1 MEGATGIAG
10 FVNAVQAG
18 VTMDALWG
26 TLTAFVPLL
35 ITMVLFAFGYKVVK
49 KVIKGT
55 SRGKAS
61 I

>member
-1 MEGATGIAG
+1 MDAATGMTG
-10 FVNAVQAG
+10 FVSAVGAG
-18 VTMDALWG
+18 VTQDALWG

-49 KVIKGT
+49 KVIRGT